1 VTRRAVGAR
10 PTYSVLFDLFVAD
23 SAAGRLLSP
32 VMAPTGLTAAQ
43 YAEYSILQ
51 VDGPMSVTAFAAV
64 ARVPLTTASD
74 TLRAMERRGHALR
87 QRDPADGR
95 AWLVGL
101 SDDGREAHAIARRA
115 FRKAATRVS
124 RLLGDAEPDVRAA
137 LRLLADACTASADT
151 TTNA

>member
-1 VTRRAVGAR
+1 VSAKPTTA
-10 PTYSVLFDLFVAD
+10 TYSVLFDLFVAG
-23 SAAGRLLSP
+23 SAAGELLAP

-51 VDGPMSVTAFAAV
+51 VDGPMSVSEFAAV

-74 TLRAMERRGHALR
+74 TVRAMERRGHATR
-87 QRDPADGR
+87 ERDPADRR

-101 SDDGREAHAIARRA
+101 TDDGRVAHATARRA
-115 FRKAATRVS
+115 FRRAATRVS

-137 LRLLADACTASADT
+137 LRRLADACEQAT
-151 TTNA
+151 TSY